1 MSSPYLKLSLP
12 KSISSTNNDNDT
24 FSKDLLRQFDKK
36 RSRLHF
42 ELGFASQV
50 RFYNKIFFFSYG
62 SWRKSNY
69 SNLTPHYY

>member
-1 MSSPYLKLSLP
+1 MTTNLHKLSLP
-12 KSISSTNNDNDT
+12 KSLTSSTDSDA

-50 RFYNKIFFFSYG
+50 SVDIPGGRGRKFFFFLLLFIVEKIQL
-62 SWRKSNY
+62 R
-69 SNLTPHYY
+69 

>member
-1 MSSPYLKLSLP
+1 MTSNYLKLSLP

-50 RFYNKIFFFSYG
+50 RFITKKKIFFLRG
-62 SWRKSNY
+62 EN
-69 SNLTPHYY
+69 PIIVI

>member
-1 MSSPYLKLSLP
+1 MTTNLHKLSLP
-12 KSISSTNNDNDT
+12 KSLISTNDNDT

-50 RFYNKIFFFSYG
+50 GLLFY
-62 SWRKSNY
+62 Y
-69 SNLTPHYY
+69 SGGRGITFCHDRGENPIKVI